1 MIYRGVNM
9 ETRDYFF
16 VISVPKDELL
26 EYTRKLNS
34 YLVRLFPDKKNPYV
48 IKPLEIGDT
57 ETLAKIVINATEE
70 EIMYF
75 ADRFFGQNF
84 ELIEREKG
92 EIEIAQTEVESEQPP
107 PDDTVVKH

>member
-1 MIYRGVNM
+1 M

-16 VISVPKDELL
+16 VISVPKEELL

-34 YLVRLFPDKKNPYV
+34 YLLRLFPDKKNPYV
-48 IKPLEIGDT
+48 IKPLEIGEA

-70 EIMYF
+70 EILYF

-84 ELIEREKG
+84 KLIEREKG
-92 EIEIAQTEVESEQPP
+92 EIEITQSEVEFEQPST
-107 PDDTVVKH
+107 DEDVVKH